1 MKKSHKKIVALLA
14 GFLCL
19 AAVGTSMASYTNM
32 ITIKNPF
39 STEGPSGVILAENFN
54 PDSTFLPGETV
65 QKQPYFKN
73 TGDVDLI
80 VRVQVKERWKDGEGK
95 TVSDENNP
103 DAPNVDAVTKSWTD
117 SWKNDWVEIGSY
129 YYYKH
134 ILTKADG
141 AHAKTPVILSE
152 LKLSNQISND
162 AHGINYSGLVY
173 ELNFDAEAVPAD
185 KLSVA
190 VWQDELNVGSAQQ
203 VSSLDWSNLLQ

>member
-1 MKKSHKKIVALLA
+1 MKKSHKKIVAVLA

-19 AAVGTSMASYTNM
+19 AAVGTSMASYTNTV
-32 ITIKNPF
+32 TIKNPF

-80 VRVQVKERWKDGEGK
+80 LRVKVNERWKDDKGN
-95 TVSDENNP
+95 TVSDKGDPN
-103 DAPNVDAVTKSWTD
+103 APNVDAVTKSWTD

-129 YYYKH
+129 HYYKH

-162 AHGINYSGLVY
+162 AHGTDYSGLIY
-173 ELNFDAEAVPAD
+173 ELNFDAEAVSAD
-185 KLSVA
+185 KISAA
-190 VWQDELNVGSAQQ
+190 VWQDELNKGTPAQKN
-203 VSSLDWSNLLQ
+203 SLDWKELLQ